1 MTDAR
6 DKAIAAMS
14 KAAWVDQDGLA
25 YRVNAG
31 EMLDAIPAD
40 VLADLA
46 IERGA
51 LVEVEVM
58 GHNVRV
64 YDMADPD
71 GDIPAQPPT
80 VSLYRRITD
89 GGTDG

>member
-14 KAAWVDQDGLA
+14 KAVWVDQDGFA

-40 VLADLA
+40 VLVDLA
-46 IERGA
+46 TERATQDQGA
-51 LVEVEVM
+51 
-58 GHNVRV
+58 GTQ
-64 YDMADPD
+64 
-71 GDIPAQPPT
+71 PAPEQKEST
-80 VSLYRRITD
+80 T
-89 GGTDG
+89 T